1 MGNGLMRI
9 KKPRRASPDEVK
21 ISRSGEEAII
31 EFADPEISTTHLRIG
46 SQVDQMS
53 DQAILDVLNDIVD
66 AQDQLLADW
75 ENIVIEIPPGKPQ
88 IKHSVFGDRWIPC
101 GDLLRCHIDD
111 GGPEGEITVHID
123 DKELSL
129 REFGRMLSTHAG
141 WGMRIAFVP
150 SEIVEEAPEIEVRE
164 PRKDER

>member
-1 MGNGLMRI
+1 MRK

-31 EFADPEISTTHLRIG
+31 AFADPTISTTHLRIG
-46 SQVDQMS
+46 PQLEHMS

-66 AQDQLLADW
+66 AQDQRLAEW

-88 IKHSVFGDRWIPC
+88 IKYSDFSDQWIPR

-111 GGPEGEITVHID
+111 GGPEN
-123 DKELSL
+123 DKEWSL

-150 SEIVEEAPEIEVRE
+150 RDRSPGAKKR
-164 PRKDER
+164 

>member
-1 MGNGLMRI
+1 MRK

-31 EFADPEISTTHLRIG
+31 AFADPTISTTHLRIG
-46 SQVDQMS
+46 PQVEHMS

-66 AQDQLLADW
+66 AQDQRLAEW

-88 IKHSVFGDRWIPC
+88 IKYSDFSDQWIPR

-111 GGPEGEITVHID
+111 GGPEGEVTVHID

-129 REFGRMLSTHAG
+129 REFGRILSTHAG

>member
-1 MGNGLMRI
+1 MRI
-9 KKPRRASPDEVK
+9 KKPRRASRDEVR

-31 EFADPEISTTHLRIG
+31 TFSDPTISTTHLRIG
-46 SQVDQMS
+46 PQVDRMS
-53 DQAILDVLNDIVD
+53 DQAIIDMFNDIAD
-66 AQDQLLADW
+66 AQDQLLAEW

-88 IKHSVFGDRWIPC
+88 IKYSDFSDQWIPR

-111 GGPEGEITVHID
+111 RGPEGEVTVHID

-129 REFGRMLSTHAG
+129 REFGRLLSTHAG

-150 SEIVEEAPEIEVRE
+150 SEIVEEEPEIEVRE
-164 PRKDER
+164 PNKGER